1 MPRPVIRRGPLSVI
15 AVFFLRRNP
24 RFRPLVAS
32 LIGIGGLIAGR
43 ISVAL
48 PPLGYIGLIIAAIA
62 GIPVV
67 YQYLS
72 DPKDLRVRLAKTL
85 LKKAGGALAALAR
98 SDDPDDLRKH
108 FGEHY
113 PHWMAPGVEEAL
125 RDEAKKLPL

>member
-1 MPRPVIRRGPLSVI
+1 MSVI

-32 LIGIGGLIAGR
+32 LIGVGGFIAGR
-43 ISVAL
+43 ISVTI
-48 PPLGYIGLIIAAIA
+48 PPRGNIALIIAAIFSV
-62 GIPVV
+62 PVL

-85 LKKAGGALAALAR
+85 LSKADDTLAALAR
-98 SDDPDDLRKH
+98 STDPDDLRRYI
-108 FGEHY
+108 EERY